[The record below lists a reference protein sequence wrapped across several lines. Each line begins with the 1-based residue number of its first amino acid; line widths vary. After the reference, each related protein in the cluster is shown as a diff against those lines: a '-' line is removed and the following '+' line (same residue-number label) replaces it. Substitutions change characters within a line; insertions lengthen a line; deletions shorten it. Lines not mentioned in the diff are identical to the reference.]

1 MKFELQKEQFM
12 EYLELYKINPNDS
25 TEKIIRKLLDYAF
38 DLFCAL
44 NGKIQRV
51 DNECL

>member
-1 MKFELQKEQFM
+1 MNFELQKEQFM

-25 TEKIIRKLLDYAF
+25 TEEIIHKSFDCAF